1 MMQRIEIKRNEKSPQ
16 NSILNFGGYVI
27 YLIYSVLNSICVIFV
42 FLRLGAIFR

>member
-27 YLIYSVLNSICVIFV
+27 YLTYNMLNSICMIF
-42 FLRLGAIFR
+42 IFFTFGGYF